1 MKINKRTLAED
12 ICLVA
17 AVLIVAFLL
26 LAIPEKN
33 GSFAEVLQGGESVGK
48 YSLETDRTVEIKD
61 ESGNLLNTVKIE
73 NGRVYVSRASCS
85 GGDCVKHPSIY
96 KEGQCI
102 ACLPNGVTVVIRG
115 GGSIDGVVG

>member
-1 MKINKRTLAED
+1 MKINKRNLAAD
-12 ICLVA
+12 ICLA
-17 AVLIVAFLL
+17 TAVLIVALLL
-26 LAIPEKN
+26 LAIPERN
-33 GSFAEVLQGGESVGK
+33 GSFAEVLQSGESVGK
-48 YSLETDRTVEIKD
+48 YSLATDRTVELKD
-61 ESGNLLNTVKIE
+61 ANGKLLNIVKIE

-85 GGDCVKHPSIY
+85 GGDCVKHPAIY